1 MIPKIKDDWKEG
13 TFQFDLATGLRVL
26 VMAFQGF
33 QISKFSGHH
42 APRPPR
48 GLCLRRSQKLPLSL
62 MSPCFQLFRSFDTLL
77 YCCSSVLHNLPGIVN
92 IVADN
97 SMI

>member
-1 MIPKIKDDWKEG
+1 MENLESHGILKNHFPGLESHGFFCLVMESKSMIPKIKDDWKEG

-42 APRPPR
+42 APRPP
-48 GLCLRRSQKLPLSL
+48 
-62 MSPCFQLFRSFDTLL
+62 
-77 YCCSSVLHNLPGIVN
+77 
-92 IVADN
+92 
-97 SMI
+97 